1 MWLRNIQRRL
11 ASSASP
17 TADLYFANACAD
29 LIQREPSARWASPTV
44 FETDRAVIVFRHD
57 AGAPLDDQERR
68 QVIFVI
74 DDAIFEGRRDR
85 SLPLWY
91 RTKLALLEC
100 EAARRILGRADVV
113 VASSEAVRDALPGR
127 LLRPGTRVEILG
139 PHWSGN
145 LAELSHFDRDDEI
158 RIAYLGS
165 KAHSRDAEFALSVLD
180 PIKQFGPRVRFSI
193 ASNHSIPNEIR
204 KSNQIELLNFT
215 NWNSYRLNIYSKRF
229 HICIYPLLDSKFNL
243 ARSYN
248 KIIEHAVVG
257 AASIYSSS
265 WPESLRITHDRNG
278 VIVNNRHR
286 CWVNALGDLVSDLKK
301 ARSIAA
307 GAADLADDINNP
319 SRQRAFWEKVLR

>member
-1 MWLRNIQRRL
+1 MWLRSIQRHL
-11 ASSASP
+11 ASPASP

-29 LIQREPSARWASPTV
+29 LIQQDPSARWASATV
-44 FETDRAVIVFRHD
+44 FETDLAVIIFRHD
-57 AGAPLDDQERR
+57 AGAPLDDREHRR
-68 QVIFVI
+68 VIFVV

-100 EAARRILGRADVV
+100 EAARRILPRADVV
-113 VASSEAVRDALPGR
+113 VASSEAVRDTLPGR
-127 LLRPGTRVEILG
+127 LLRPGTLVEIFG
-139 PHWSGN
+139 PHWPGN

-158 RIAYLGS
+158 RVAYLGS
-165 KAHSRDAEFALSVLD
+165 KVHSRDAEFAFSVLD
-180 PIKQFGPRVRFSI
+180 PIKRLDPRVRFSI
-193 ASNHSIPNEIR
+193 TSNHSIPNELWR
-204 KSNQIELLNFT
+204 SGQVELLNFT
-215 NWNSYRLNIYSKRF
+215 DWNNYKLNIYSRRF

-265 WPESLRITHDRNG
+265 WTESWRITHQRNG
-278 VIVNNRHR
+278 VLVSNRR
-286 CWVNALGDLVSDLKK
+286 EDWVDALGSLISDLQK

-307 GAADLADDINNP
+307 GAAKLADNLNNP